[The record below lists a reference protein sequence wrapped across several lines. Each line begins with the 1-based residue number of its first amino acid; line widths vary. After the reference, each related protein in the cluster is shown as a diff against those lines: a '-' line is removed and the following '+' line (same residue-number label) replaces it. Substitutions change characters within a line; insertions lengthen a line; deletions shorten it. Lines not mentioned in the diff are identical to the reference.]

1 MKESGTSHFVL
12 LQGES
17 IFFCRDLNLNGRTVA
32 QSLRLFRVCV
42 RDPIRRG
49 TRVENGLYRGEC
61 VRSVLV
67 PIGSG
72 HQRFSG
78 LSNKSAGVSGSLRVG
93 LAELPRRILL

>member
-1 MKESGTSHFVL
+1 MKESGTHFVL

-42 RDPIRRG
+42 RDPIRRAQG
-49 TRVENGLYRGEC
+49 WRNGLYRGEC

-78 LSNKSAGVSGSLRVG
+78 LPSKISGSLR
-93 LAELPRRILL
+93 RNWQN